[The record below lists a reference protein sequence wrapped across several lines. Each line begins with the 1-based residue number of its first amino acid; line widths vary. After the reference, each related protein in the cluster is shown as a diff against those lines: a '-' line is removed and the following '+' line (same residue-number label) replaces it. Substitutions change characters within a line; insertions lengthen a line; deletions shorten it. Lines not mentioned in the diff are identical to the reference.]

1 MRNRPPSSKSDRRSK
16 SGPSNTGR
24 DTGRGKPGA
33 PAKGPRAAKSFT
45 RDEERPARGARPV
58 RERAAAPVRERA
70 EQQGDDRRPQRGPR
84 RDDAR
89 PGARPVRD
97 GAPVRSNRDAGPSR
111 PPRAE
116 GRPARSNPGRSMS
129 AAEELG
135 LEESVP
141 LRASSGPALN
151 KHNLLYG
158 VHAVAAAWT
167 NPVRKIR
174 DLFVTEAGLEALD
187 SAFDTASKAELD
199 RPEPQLVEK
208 EDLDKLLPPGAVHQG
223 VALSC
228 APLPEVQIEDIC
240 IASANDP
247 AALVVV
253 LDQVTDPHN
262 VGAVLRSAAAFGAK
276 AVIVQ
281 DRHAPPVT
289 GTLAKTASGAVE
301 VVPLVR
307 VTNLARAID
316 DLKGAGFWTV
326 GLAESGARN
335 LHEVDLTGRSALVMG
350 SEGEG
355 IRRLTGERCDE
366 IVRLPTGG
374 PIGSLNVSNAAA
386 VALYEVARRR

>member
-16 SGPSNTGR
+16 SGPSTTGR

-45 RDEERPARGARPV
+45 RDEERPARGPRV
-58 RERAAAPVRERA
+58 TRERA
-70 EQQGDDRRPQRGPR
+70 EHQGDDRRPQRGPR

-89 PGARPVRD
+89 PGGRPTRDGGPARISRD
-97 GAPVRSNRDAGPSR
+97 GAPSR
-111 PPRAE
+111 PPR
-116 GRPARSNPGRSMS
+116 GDSRPARSNTGRSMS

-135 LEESVP
+135 LEESAP

-158 VHAVAAAWT
+158 IHAVAAAWT
-167 NPVRKIR
+167 NPARKIR

-187 SAFDTASKAELD
+187 SAFDKASKDELD

-208 EDLDKLLPPGAVHQG
+208 DDLDKLLPPGAVHQG

-240 IASANDP
+240 IAAANDP
-247 AALVVV
+247 TATVVV

-316 DLKGAGFWTV
+316 DLKAAGFWTV
-326 GLAESGARN
+326 ALAESGARN
-335 LHEVDLTGRSALVMG
+335 LHQVDLTGRSALVMG